1 LSFAYAP
8 MPDSRGSS
16 GGLSTIMKGERRMT
30 KVLVV
35 IYLLVI
41 ASVATAAEQNL
52 VDLHKNAGAMSNK
65 QCLKCHGKVLS
76 EKSTNKKFKTMHRV
90 HLESKLGTPKKCT
103 ECHASVD
110 LREGSAG
117 ALRKQVDPQI
127 CAGCHDG
134 GMKGAKK
141 LFE

>member
-1 LSFAYAP
+1 
-8 MPDSRGSS
+8 
-16 GGLSTIMKGERRMT
+16 MKRA
-30 KVLVV
+30 LVV
-35 IYLLVI
+35 SGLLLI
-41 ASVATAAEQNL
+41 GSVVMAAEPNL
-52 VDLHKNAGAMSNK
+52 VELHKNAATMSNK
-65 QCLKCHGKVLS
+65 QCLKCHAKILT
-76 EKSTNKKFKTMHRV
+76 EKTANKKYKTMHRL
-90 HLESKLGTPKKCT
+90 HLESKLETPKKCV

-117 ALRKQVDPQI
+117 ALRKQVDPQL

>member
-1 LSFAYAP
+1 
-8 MPDSRGSS
+8 
-16 GGLSTIMKGERRMT
+16 MK

-35 IYLLVI
+35 SSLLLI
-41 ASVATAAEQNL
+41 ASGATAAERNL
-52 VDLHKNAGAMSNK
+52 VDLHKNAGSMTNK
-65 QCLKCHGKVLS
+65 QCLKCHAKILS
-76 EKSTNKKFKTMHRV
+76 EKSANKKFKTMHRV
-90 HLESKLGTPKKCT
+90 HLESKLETPKKCT
-103 ECHASVD
+103 ECHASID

>member
-1 LSFAYAP
+1 MKKALVACWLLLMA
-8 MPDSRGSS
+8 S
-16 GGLSTIMKGERRMT
+16 G
-30 KVLVV
+30 
-35 IYLLVI
+35 
-41 ASVATAAEQNL
+41 AAAAELNL
-52 VDLHKNAGAMSNK
+52 VDLHKNATAMTNK
-65 QCLKCHGKVLS
+65 QCLKCHANILS
-76 EKSTNKKFKTMHRV
+76 EKTAKKKFKTMHRV
-90 HLESKLGTPKKCT
+90 HLESKLETPKKCA
-103 ECHASVD
+103 ECHSSVD

>member
-1 LSFAYAP
+1 
-8 MPDSRGSS
+8 
-16 GGLSTIMKGERRMT
+16 MKIA
-30 KVLVV
+30 LVACC
-35 IYLLVI
+35 ILLM
-41 ASVATAAEQNL
+41 ASWAMSAEQNL
-52 VDLHKNAGAMSNK
+52 IDLHKNAAAMTNR
-65 QCLKCHGKVLS
+65 QCLKCHAKILT
-76 EKSTNKKFKTMHRV
+76 EKTANKKFKTMHRV
-90 HLESKLGTPKKCT
+90 HLESKLETPKKCA

>member
-1 LSFAYAP
+1 MRKA
-8 MPDSRGSS
+8 
-16 GGLSTIMKGERRMT
+16 
-30 KVLVV
+30 LVV
-35 IYLLVI
+35 GFLLLT
-41 ASVATAAEQNL
+41 ASGALAAERNL
-52 VDLHKNAGAMSNK
+52 VEMHKNAGTMTNK
-65 QCLKCHGKVLS
+65 QCLKCHAKILT
-76 EKSTNKKFKTMHRV
+76 EKTANKKFKTMNRL
-90 HLESKLGTPKKCT
+90 HLESKLETPKKCT

-110 LREGSAG
+110 LREGSAA